1 MISRIVVENFKSFR
15 RVELN
20 LGLLNLF
27 IGANA
32 SGKSNF
38 FDALRVLQGIGNGFT
53 LLEVLDGKAR
63 SATSEV
69 WEGIRGG
76 SARAAFATGPG
87 KDRLGFEVAGWFDDR
102 GGEHWQY
109 RIEFLAREGRLC
121 QEKLSLNGGEVFD
134 SSPISN
140 NPLDPVFEVRYYKGK
155 KGRQPHLRFE
165 KNRPVLTQLARGGN
179 GKWSKEHAEAAQRLA
194 RLLADMQRIDPSP
207 AVLRS
212 YSQAHEIRR
221 MGERGE
227 NFAALIRT
235 LCADA
240 KTKEAYLSWLRELRP
255 HEVDDVGTLSG
266 AVGEPL
272 FMVKE
277 GGREFPAPV
286 LSDGTL
292 RFAAIA
298 AALFQTDLPK
308 VMTIEEIEN
317 GIHPSRLRL
326 LVELLRNRTESVLGS
341 KAVQRLY
348 DSKAPFPV
356 TATQIM
362 ATTHSPLVLAWLKP
376 EEYRHTFFCKRDD
389 VSGESQILPL
399 TEIPHFR
406 ETIAKQPISDL
417 FAEGWLEAAL

>member
-1 MISRIVVENFKSFR
+1 MIERIVIENFKSFR
-15 RVELN
+15 RVELK
-20 LGLLNLF
+20 LGRLNLF
-27 IGANA
+27 VGTNA

-53 LLEVLDGKAR
+53 LLEVLDGKPR

-69 WEGIRGG
+69 WEAIRGG
-76 SARAAFATGPG
+76 SAKASLATGPG
-87 KDRLGFEVAGWFDDR
+87 EDRLVFDVQGRFDDDT
-102 GGEHWQY
+102 GNAWQY

-121 QEKLSLNGGEVFD
+121 QEKLSLNGRAVFD
-134 SSPISN
+134 SSSVENDPHAPI
-140 NPLDPVFEVRYYKGK
+140 LQVRYYRGK
-155 KGRQPHLRFE
+155 TGQPPLLQFE
-165 KNRPVLTQLARGGN
+165 RSRPVLTQMARGSN
-179 GKWSKEHAEAAQRLA
+179 SKWSKGHAEAAERLA
-194 RLLADMQRIDPSP
+194 RLLANMQRIDPSP

-235 LCADA
+235 LCADP

-255 HEVDDVGTLSG
+255 REVDDVATLSG

-272 FMVKE
+272 FMLKE

-292 RFAAIA
+292 RFAAIT
-298 AALFQTDLPK
+298 AALFQPDMPA

-317 GIHPSRLRL
+317 GVHASRLRL
-326 LVELLRNRTESVLGS
+326 LVELLRSRAAQG
-341 KAVQRLY
+341 
-348 DSKAPFPV
+348 
-356 TATQIM
+356 ATQIM
-362 ATTHSPLVLAWLKP
+362 ATTHSPIVLAWLKP
-376 EEYRHTFFCKRDD
+376 EEYAQTFFCKRDED
-389 VSGESQILPL
+389 SGESRICPL
-399 TEIPHFR
+399 TEIPHFT
-406 ETIAKQPISDL
+406 ETIRKQPISDL